1 MFLQIS
7 LMCGHLD
14 RRDVGARG
22 RMKREE
28 CIPGGARL
36 EDLAHGAGADSL
48 LEGAYCIAH
57 WEYGDGD
64 SGPAS
69 VTARAGREGRT
80 AERGLEK
87 GLEVFVLRR
96 SRKKANACGSCSRS

>member
-1 MFLQIS
+1 MFLQTS
-7 LMCGHLD
+7 LMRGHLD

-48 LEGAYCIAH
+48 LEGAYCITH

-96 SRKKANACGSCSRS
+96 SRKKANA